1 MGPRIAAFVSLR
13 KGENMNRKNDAV
25 QTSSEGVITPLY
37 APASFYLLRTPAFS
51 AHTLAAFLDS
61 SLTLG
66 KDKDVLQHTIVETF
80 ERASQQGYSIVRDLL
95 AQSPLLNIALS
106 VASRDLQEGIAR
118 LPKGENVKQD
128 ARTKR
133 VYSRILRYIVRMC
146 SRPTPFGL
154 FAGVGLGHWHTHTD
168 LTLENPTVH
177 HRLRPDMGW
186 LLAFIQRLEQD
197 EKLLPHL
204 QLMRNAT
211 AYVAG
216 SRLILPS
223 IDIYGTMDTS
233 SLSLRYVPVVQSIVS
248 KTQTPISYTQL
259 VRDVTQEVPGVTEDQ
274 IEQVLFQLW
283 QAHVLLSTLRPPFTN
298 PEPTAFVLNQLRSIP
313 AMQEVHHQLAA
324 LLQTISEVNQQE
336 LDGIARQIEE
346 IVACQQTLAPY
357 IHLPIQ
363 VDAVLQ
369 MQTTGV
375 HHQVAEVAAK
385 AADLLLRM
393 GTHPKGETAL
403 NHYRAAFVQKYGSA
417 EIPLLHLL
425 SPEKGLGPPSTYE
438 QPPREY
444 PLPQPILAPDAQDSA
459 RERTLCSLMA
469 QAFHTQCLEVTLTDT
484 ILQDLTQWE
493 PSASQDAPALL
504 DLYFQIQAT
513 SRDEIDQG
521 RFRLV
526 VTGITFGGRTMGRFA
541 DLLGGDGRACLQAYM
556 HEEEVL
562 SPDVIF
568 ADLTYLPTEAR
579 CGNVSLCPPLHRY
592 EIAVNTMPSR
602 PPDQVISLDD
612 IVVSVR
618 KNRFCLRSLRLGKE
632 VKVSQ
637 GNMLST
643 RFAPNVCRFL
653 LDVSHDA
660 LPYPE
665 SFDWGHLRHSP
676 FLPRVSYGQIVLSP
690 ARWTIRPAD
699 IEPAGEGSEAIRWF
713 MGLQRWRHRWNV
725 PRYVY
730 LTHLDQRLLLDL
742 EHPLL
747 AQELHTELKRD
758 QYTGAGILLQEMLP
772 DMTQLWL
779 QDRNGAP
786 YFAEFVAPLRLRK
799 PTRKGTEEEQRT
811 AQPPT
816 HDPRAARTRTIED
829 HERHYRPGDAWLYLK
844 LNAPVIFHD
853 ELIAGPI
860 RELVNTLRMEHQVH
874 HWFFIRYDSPEPHL
888 RVRFLTEEEAKQEHI
903 LCEVLTWGR
912 QLAQDSISFSID
924 TYERDVERY
933 GGPQMMNEIERA
945 FSVNSD
951 ALSAVIASSLAREIS
966 LDPLIIGVFSLDHF
980 CQSFGLDFSARL
992 RFAQRAAEKYELI
1005 DAFRAHR
1012 ELLCEFLAPWR
1023 WSEDVPVMQER
1034 KHLASLLAVQESV
1047 LPPIARQMQALA
1059 QQELLWETPENII
1072 GSLMHMHL
1080 NRLGFDNAQEQR
1092 VYAFWRHTL
1101 ECLQRR
1107 PDFIGQKNGHAIRD
1121 SQTIST

>member
-1 MGPRIAAFVSLR
+1 MNQKKDAARL
-13 KGENMNRKNDAV
+13 N
-25 QTSSEGVITPLY
+25 SEKETTPLY
-37 APASFYLLRTPAFS
+37 APASFYLLRTPTFS
-51 AHTLAAFLDS
+51 VHMLAPFFDS
-61 SLTLG
+61 SLAPG
-66 KDKDVLQHTIVETF
+66 KEEEDLQNNITEAF
-80 ERASQQGYSIVRDLL
+80 EQTCQRGYAIVRDLL
-95 AQSPLLNIALS
+95 TQSPLLKTALR
-106 VASRDLQEGIAR
+106 VASCDIQEGIAR
-118 LPKGENVKQD
+118 LQSGEGVEHD

-133 VYSRILRYIVRMC
+133 AYSRILRYIVRMC

-154 FAGVGLGHWHTHTD
+154 FAGVGLGQWHAHTD
-168 LTLENPTVH
+168 LTLGDPTIH

-186 LLAFIQRLEQD
+186 LLALIQTLEQD

-223 IDIYGTMDTS
+223 LDIYGTTDNS

-248 KTQTPISYTQL
+248 KTQSPISYTQL
-259 VRDVTQEVPGVTEDQ
+259 VEDVIQELPGVTTEQ

-298 PEPTAFVLNQLRSIP
+298 PEPTAFVLNQIRAIP
-313 AMQEVHHQLAA
+313 AMQEVHQQLAA
-324 LLQTISEVNQQE
+324 LLQTISDVNQQE
-336 LDGIARQIEE
+336 LDGLARQIEE
-346 IVACQQTLAPY
+346 IVARQQTLAPTY

-363 VDAVLQ
+363 VDAALY
-369 MQTTGV
+369 MQTAGV

-385 AADLLLRM
+385 AAELLLCM
-393 GTHPKGETAL
+393 GTHPRGEAAL
-403 NHYRAAFVQKYGSA
+403 NHYRAAFMQKYGSA
-417 EIPLLHLL
+417 EVPLLHLL
-425 SPEKGLGPPSTYE
+425 STEKGLGPPSTYQ

-444 PLPQPILAPDAQDSA
+444 PLPQPIQAPDVQDSA

-469 QAFHTQCLEVTLTDT
+469 HAFHTQSLEVALTDT
-484 ILQDLTQWE
+484 LLQDLFQWE
-493 PSASQDAPALL
+493 PSASQEAPALL

-513 SRDEIDQG
+513 SRNEIDQG

-541 DLLGGDGRACLQAYM
+541 DLLGGDGRAHLQAYM
-556 HEEEVL
+556 HEEEGL

-602 PPDQVISLDD
+602 PPDHVIPLDD
-612 IVVSVR
+612 LVVSVR

-653 LDVSHDA
+653 IDISHDA

-665 SFDWGHLRHSP
+665 PFDWGNLRHSP

-690 ARWTIRPAD
+690 ARWTLRLAD
-699 IEPAGEGSEAIRWF
+699 IEPAAEGSEAIRWF
-713 MGLQRWRHRWNV
+713 LGLQRWRQRWNV

-758 QYTGAGILLQEMLP
+758 RHAGASILLQEMLP

-779 QDRNGAP
+779 QDSNGAP
-786 YFAEFVAPLRLRK
+786 YCAEFVAPLRLRK
-799 PTRKGTEEEQRT
+799 PSRKGSQEEQKT
-811 AQPPT
+811 AQPQM
-816 HDPRAARTRTIED
+816 HDPRAARTRTID
-829 HERHYRPGDAWLYLK
+829 NHERISRPGDAWLYLK
-844 LNAPVIFHD
+844 LNAPVICHD

-860 RELVNTLRMEHQVH
+860 RELVNTLRMEHQIR
-874 HWFFIRYDSPEPHL
+874 HWFFIRYDAPEPHL
-888 RVRFLTEEEAKQEHI
+888 RVRFLAGEEAKQEHI
-903 LCEVLTWGR
+903 LCEVLTWAH
-912 QLAQDSISFSID
+912 QLTHDSVSFSID
-924 TYERDVERY
+924 TYEREVERY

-980 CQSFGLDFSARL
+980 CRCWSLDFSARL
-992 RFAQRAAEKYELI
+992 RFAQRAAEKYESI

-1012 ELLCEFLAPWR
+1012 ELLSEFLVPWR
-1023 WSEDVPVMQER
+1023 WPEDMPAMQER
-1034 KHLASLLAVQESV
+1034 KHIASLLAVQETV
-1047 LPPIARQMQALA
+1047 LPPIARQMQDLA
-1059 QQELLWETPENII
+1059 QQELLWETPENIL

-1080 NRLGFDNAQEQR
+1080 NRLGFDNAQEQQI
-1092 VYAFWRHTL
+1092 YAFWRHTL

-1107 PDFIGQKNGHAIRD
+1107 PDFIGQKSRHATRG
-1121 SQTIST
+1121 SQKTST